1 MANKPKDDVLARA
14 LAKVVDVSKEYDS
27 MISSRRR
34 KWLDWYKMYRLFRTE
49 KTQPWMSKLF
59 IPKVFEVIEQKV
71 PQMIA
76 HDPMYVVTPRL
87 NDNLPYIGILRDYLG
102 YVWDEED
109 MNSKIEGWVKDM
121 LIYGTAIGKV
131 DWKEITGTETSTE
144 ETIDEITGE
153 TISEEIE
160 EDVVKLEMPTFQG
173 IDIFDF
179 KTDPRFDT
187 LEESE
192 ANIHERDDVPYS
204 ELMADE
210 DMYFNLD
217 LIDPLATPAE
227 TSDTS
232 EKKEKRSS
240 LGISTPGKDLDES
253 RLNIKE
259 YWGMFSTTGNVKDET
274 ECVITVVNNE
284 TVIRMEK
291 NELDMRPFVAVK
303 ARLVPHEFYGIGE
316 IEPLEDL
323 QIELNTL
330 RNQRMDYT
338 NSILNPEWIMS
349 TSSGINPSQ
358 LLHKPNNIILT
369 DDMNGIR
376 TLDKS
381 GVPAAG
387 YNEEAQILRDIQT
400 ISQTTDVTDSGGSRG
415 FQNTATGVAARVEQQ
430 TRSSNNVIKH
440 LENGIAEIGKKFLI
454 LAKNNITEPIQIR
467 REDLGAEQKVKF
479 SQIEPSIFR
488 DAENGFI
495 IRVEAGST
503 QEATY
508 QERGNKAVARGN
520 TAVQFLQAGVP
531 IDMVKIWEDI
541 EKKTFMTSNPEDY
554 LKAPEPPQ
562 AAPGQPTEEGVEKEQ
577 PNLQLQPT
585 LPQGT

>member
-1 MANKPKDDVLARA
+1 
-14 LAKVVDVSKEYDS
+14 
-27 MISSRRR
+27 MISNRRK

-49 KTQPWMSKLF
+49 KVQPWMSKLF
-59 IPKVFEVIEQKV
+59 IPKVFEIIEQKV
-71 PQMIA
+71 PMMIA
-76 HDPMYVVTPRL
+76 HNPQYVITARL
-87 NDNLPYIGILRDYLG
+87 NENLPYMGILRDYLG

-109 MNSKIEGWVKDM
+109 MNSKIESWVKDM

-131 DWKEITGTETSTE
+131 DWKQITGMETSTE

-160 EDVVKLEMPTFQG
+160 EEVVKLETPTFQT

-204 ELMADE
+204 ELLADE

-217 LIDPLATPAE
+217 KVDPKGIPAE
-227 TSDTS
+227 SSDTS
-232 EKKEKRSS
+232 EKEEKRSS
-240 LGISTPGKDLDES
+240 LGISTPGKDLDET

-259 YWGMFSTTGNVKDET
+259 YWGTFSITGKPKDEA
-274 ECVITVVNNE
+274 EYVITTVNDH

-291 NELDMRPFVAVK
+291 NDMNMRPFIAVK
-303 ARLVPHEFYGIGE
+303 ARVVPHEFYAIGE
-316 IEPLEDL
+316 VEPLEDL

-358 LLHKPNNIILT
+358 LIHKPNNIILT

-376 TLDKS
+376 TLPKD

-387 YNEEAQILRDIQT
+387 YNEEAQILRDMQT
-400 ISQTTDVTDSGGSRG
+400 ISQTTDVTDGGGSQG

-430 TRSSNNVIKH
+430 TRSSNNVVKH
-440 LENGIAEIGKKFLI
+440 LEKGIADIGRKFLL
-454 LAKNNITEPIQIR
+454 LAKYNVTEPMQIR
-467 REDLGAEQKVKF
+467 REDLQAPEKVKF
-479 SQIEPSIFR
+479 TQIEPSIFK
-488 DAENGFI
+488 DVENGFI

-503 QEATY
+503 MEGTY

-520 TAVQFLQAGVP
+520 TAVQFVQAGVP
-531 IDMVKIWEDI
+531 IDMTKIWTDI
-541 EKKTFMTSNPEDY
+541 EKKTFMTANPEDY
-554 LKAPEPPQ
+554 LKEPEPAPEQ
-562 AAPGQPTEEGVEKEQ
+562 GMPGEEGAPPPED
-577 PNLQLQPT
+577 PNAKLQLQPT
-585 LPQGT
+585 LPPGV